1 MGFLDNLKK
10 NNFKSISERA
20 ISNLQNKD
28 NQNTE
33 KKVEK
38 VSTTETS
45 GITKQSDLSK
55 AGLAN
60 TAMGQNESNTHK
72 KNYFNDTFIN
82 PNKKILGEN
91 VDTLFKNTKS
101 NTKEILESIILQEG
115 LTDLIRNNAGKIATA
130 GVLGAGVAAGHALGG
145 GDFDFNKDD
154 QSADQAKSNKAT
166 TISNSGDALKQAK
179 DMHYNEN
186 VKNEIVDY
194 NQKKS
199 WGQAFHDQMDRSA
212 IARNNEAYYDK
223 LKELEDIKNDKNPDW
238 FSTGE
243 KLGAGAIGAG
253 LVGGGLLAARAKSGH
268 SYGGLGQK
276 PAPQPTKKPRA
287 PRGTK

>member
-91 VDTLFKNTKS
+91 VDTLFKNAKS

-115 LTDLIRNNAGKIATA
+115 LTDLIRNNAGKISTA
-130 GVLGAGVAAGHALGG
+130 GVLGAGVAAGHALSG
-145 GDFDFNKDD
+145 GDFSFGGDD
-154 QSADQAKSNKAT
+154 APKSPNHETKVTTANDAVNAAEEKYKQGNIKQVTINGNERPGFWKTATGFMDQKASADQYQRVKEKADELR
-166 TISNSGDALKQAK
+166 S
-179 DMHYNEN
+179 
-186 VKNEIVDY
+186 EID
-194 NQKKS
+194 N
-199 WGQAFHDQMDRSA
+199 
-212 IARNNEAYYDK
+212 
-223 LKELEDIKNDKNPDW
+223 KNPDW
-238 FSTGE
+238 FTTGE

-253 LVGGGLLAARAKSGH
+253 LVGGGLLAAKARS
-268 SYGGLGQK
+268 
-276 PAPQPTKKPRA
+276 
-287 PRGTK
+287 RGKR

>member
-91 VDTLFKNTKS
+91 VDTLFKNAST

-130 GVLGAGVAAGHALGG
+130 GVLGAGVAAGHALSG
-145 GDFDFNKDD
+145 GDFSFGGDD
-154 QSADQAKSNKAT
+154 DQAKSNKTT
-166 TISNSGDALKQAK
+166 TISNSNDALKHAK

-186 VKNEIVDY
+186 VKNETVDY

-199 WGQAFHDQMDRSA
+199 WGQAFSDQMDRNA
-212 IARNNEAYYDK
+212 KARNNQDYYDK
-223 LKELEDIKNDKNPDW
+223 LKELQDIKDDKNPDW
-238 FSTGE
+238 FTTGE

-253 LVGGGLLAARAKSGH
+253 LIGSGLLAAKARS
-268 SYGGLGQK
+268 
-276 PAPQPTKKPRA
+276 
-287 PRGTK
+287 RGKR

>member
-91 VDTLFKNTKS
+91 VDTLFKNAKS

-130 GVLGAGVAAGHALGG
+130 GVLGAGVAAGRGG
-145 GDFDFNKDD
+145 SPAFCLF
-154 QSADQAKSNKAT
+154 SVADRKPRRLAPFA
-166 TISNSGDALKQAK
+166 DAVRGQP
-179 DMHYNEN
+179 
-186 VKNEIVDY
+186 VDRR
-194 NQKKS
+194 
-199 WGQAFHDQMDRSA
+199 ADHP
-212 IARNNEAYYDK
+212 
-223 LKELEDIKNDKNPDW
+223 LP
-238 FSTGE
+238 
-243 KLGAGAIGAG
+243 
-253 LVGGGLLAARAKSGH
+253 VAAR
-268 SYGGLGQK
+268 
-276 PAPQPTKKPRA
+276 
-287 PRGTK
+287 

>member
-91 VDTLFKNTKS
+91 VDTLFKNAST

-130 GVLGAGVAAGHALGG
+130 GVLGAGVAAGHALSG
-145 GDFDFNKDD
+145 GDFSFGDD
-154 QSADQAKSNKAT
+154 QSTNQAQSNKAT
-166 TISNSGDALKQAK
+166 TISNSNDALKQAK
-179 DMHYNEN
+179 DMRYNEQ
-186 VKNEIVDY
+186 VKNETVNY
-194 NQKKS
+194 NEKQGLFKNLS
-199 WGQAFHDQMDRSA
+199 NWMNRNAE
-212 IARNNEAYYDK
+212 ARNNQDYYETLEK
-223 LKELEDIKNDKNPDW
+223 AQELRDNKNPDW
-238 FSTGE
+238 FTTGE

-253 LVGGGLLAARAKSGH
+253 LVGGGLLAAKARS
-268 SYGGLGQK
+268 
-276 PAPQPTKKPRA
+276 
-287 PRGTK
+287 RGKR

>member
-20 ISNLQNKD
+20 ISNLQNK
-28 NQNTE
+28 NNKNTE

-60 TAMGQNESNTHK
+60 TAMGTNESNTYK
-72 KNYFNDTFIN
+72 KNYFNNTFIN

-91 VDTLFKNTKS
+91 VDTIFKNAKS

-115 LTDLIRNNAGKIATA
+115 LTDLIRNNAGKIATV
-130 GVLGAGVAAGHALGG
+130 GVLGAGLAAGHALSG
-145 GDFDFNKDD
+145 GDFGSGGDD
-154 QSADQAKSNKAT
+154 HKT
-166 TISNSGDALKQAK
+166 EVNSGPKQVTVNNSDDALKQAK
-179 DMHYNEN
+179 LLNQAEN
-186 VKNEIVDY
+186 TSTEVVDKT
-194 NQKKS
+194 QKKG
-199 WGQAFHDQMDRSA
+199 WFDTFVKTADHNAM
-212 IARNNEAYYDK
+212 ARNNQEYLEK
-223 LKELEDIKNDKNPDW
+223 LEDAQKIKDNKNPDW
-238 FSTGE
+238 FTTGE
-243 KLGAGAIGAG
+243 KIGAGAIGAG
-253 LVGGGLLAARAKSGH
+253 LIGGGLLAAKAKSGR
-268 SYGGLGQK
+268 SYGGFRQK
-276 PAPQPTKKPRA
+276 PST

>member
-91 VDTLFKNTKS
+91 VDTLFKNAKS

-115 LTDLIRNNAGKIATA
+115 LTDLIRNNAGKIATTE
-130 GVLGAGVAAGHALGG
+130 VLGAGVAAGHALGG
-145 GDFDFNKDD
+145 GDFSFGDD
-154 QSADQAKSNKAT
+154 HKT
-166 TISNSGDALKQAK
+166 EVNSGPKPVTVNNSDDALKQAK
-179 DMHYNEN
+179 LLNQAEN
-186 VKNEIVDY
+186 TTAEIVDKT
-194 NQKKS
+194 QKKG
-199 WGQAFHDQMDRSA
+199 WLDTFVKTADHNA
-212 IARNNEAYYDK
+212 HARNNQEYLEK
-223 LKELEDIKNDKNPDW
+223 LEDAQKIKDNKNPDW
-238 FSTGE
+238 LSTGE
-243 KLGAGAIGAG
+243 KIGAGAIGAG
-253 LVGGGLLAARAKSGH
+253 LIGGGLLAAKARS
-268 SYGGLGQK
+268 
-276 PAPQPTKKPRA
+276 
-287 PRGTK
+287 RGKR

>member
-91 VDTLFKNTKS
+91 VDTLFKNAKS

-130 GVLGAGVAAGHALGG
+130 GVLGAGVAAGHALSG

-166 TISNSGDALKQAK
+166 TISNSSDALKHAK
-179 DMHYNEN
+179 AMHYNEN
-186 VKNEIVDY
+186 VKNEIVNY
-194 NQKKS
+194 NENKG
-199 WGQAFHDQMDRSA
+199 WGQAFSDQMDRNA
-212 IARNNEAYYDK
+212 MARNNQDYYDK
-223 LKELEDIKNDKNPDW
+223 LKELQDIKDDKNPDW
-238 FSTGE
+238 FTTGE

-253 LVGGGLLAARAKSGH
+253 LVGGGLLAARARS
-268 SYGGLGQK
+268 
-276 PAPQPTKKPRA
+276 
-287 PRGTK
+287 RGKR

>member
-91 VDTLFKNTKS
+91 VDTLFKNAKS

-154 QSADQAKSNKAT
+154 QSTNQTQSNKAT
-166 TISNSGDALKQAK
+166 ISNSSDALKHAK

-186 VKNEIVDY
+186 VKNEKVDY
-194 NQKKS
+194 NQTKS
-199 WGQAFHDQMDRSA
+199 WKQAFSDQMDRNA
-212 IARNNEAYYDK
+212 MARNNQDYYDK
-223 LKELEDIKNDKNPDW
+223 LKELQDIKDDKNPDW
-238 FSTGE
+238 FTTGE

-253 LVGGGLLAARAKSGH
+253 LIGGGLLAAKARS
-268 SYGGLGQK
+268 
-276 PAPQPTKKPRA
+276 
-287 PRGTK
+287 RGKR

>member
-91 VDTLFKNTKS
+91 VDTLFKNAKS

-154 QSADQAKSNKAT
+154 QSTDQAQSNKAT
-166 TISNSGDALKQAK
+166 TVSNSGDALKQAK
-179 DMHYNEN
+179 DMRYNESI
-186 VKNEIVDY
+186 KNETVNY
-194 NQKKS
+194 NEKQGLGKTLS
-199 WGQAFHDQMDRSA
+199 NWMDRNA
-212 IARNNEAYYDK
+212 TARNNQDYYDTLEK
-223 LKELEDIKNDKNPDW
+223 AQELRDNKNPDW
-238 FSTGE
+238 FTTGE

-276 PAPQPTKKPRA
+276 PAPQPTRAPRT

>member
-45 GITKQSDLSK
+45 GITKRSDLSK

-91 VDTLFKNTKS
+91 VDTLFKNAKS

-154 QSADQAKSNKAT
+154 QSTNQAQSNKAT
-166 TISNSGDALKQAK
+166 TISNSSDALKHAK

-186 VKNEIVDY
+186 VKNETVDY

-199 WGQAFHDQMDRSA
+199 WGQAFSDQMDRNA
-212 IARNNEAYYDK
+212 MARNNQDYYDK
-223 LKELEDIKNDKNPDW
+223 LKELQDIKDDKNPDW
-238 FSTGE
+238 FTTGE

-253 LVGGGLLAARAKSGH
+253 LIGGGLLAAKARS
-268 SYGGLGQK
+268 
-276 PAPQPTKKPRA
+276 
-287 PRGTK
+287 RGKR

>member
-91 VDTLFKNTKS
+91 VDTLFKNAKS

-145 GDFDFNKDD
+145 GDFSFGGDDAPKSPNQETKVTTAKDAVNAAEEKYKQGNIKQVTIDGNERPDFWKTVTGFMD
-154 QSADQAKSNKAT
+154 QKASADQYQRVKEKADELR
-166 TISNSGDALKQAK
+166 S
-179 DMHYNEN
+179 
-186 VKNEIVDY
+186 EID
-194 NQKKS
+194 N
-199 WGQAFHDQMDRSA
+199 
-212 IARNNEAYYDK
+212 
-223 LKELEDIKNDKNPDW
+223 KNPDW
-238 FSTGE
+238 FTTGE

-253 LVGGGLLAARAKSGH
+253 LIGGGLLAAKARS
-268 SYGGLGQK
+268 
-276 PAPQPTKKPRA
+276 
-287 PRGTK
+287 RGKR

>member
-91 VDTLFKNTKS
+91 MFNTVENKNV
-101 NTKEILESIILQEG
+101 KEILESMILQE
-115 LTDLIRNNAGKIATA
+115 DLLGFVERNRGKV
-130 GVLGAGVAAGHALGG
+130 GV
-145 GDFDFNKDD
+145 
-154 QSADQAKSNKAT
+154 
-166 TISNSGDALKQAK
+166 
-179 DMHYNEN
+179 
-186 VKNEIVDY
+186 
-194 NQKKS
+194 
-199 WGQAFHDQMDRSA
+199 
-212 IARNNEAYYDK
+212 
-223 LKELEDIKNDKNPDW
+223 
-238 FSTGE
+238 
-243 KLGAGAIGAG
+243 GAG
-253 LVGGGLLAARAKSGH
+253 LAAGAAAHAAYTKSGID
-268 SYGGLGQK
+268 SGGKFLGEK
-276 PAPQPTKKPRA
+276 AYEIGNTVKNTVKDTISGVKSGYDKSVSKVSGA
-287 PRGTK
+287 TGDKTVLGDTGSNFDHV

>member
-1 MGFLDNLKK
+1 
-10 NNFKSISERA
+10 
-20 ISNLQNKD
+20 
-28 NQNTE
+28 
-33 KKVEK
+33 
-38 VSTTETS
+38 
-45 GITKQSDLSK
+45 
-55 AGLAN
+55 
-60 TAMGQNESNTHK
+60 MGQNESNTHK

-91 VDTLFKNTKS
+91 VDTLFKNAKS

-130 GVLGAGVAAGHALGG
+130 GTLAAGVAAGHALGG
-145 GDFDFNKDD
+145 GDFGFNGDD
-154 QSADQAKSNKAT
+154 QSTDQAQPNKAT
-166 TISNSGDALKQAK
+166 TVSNSGDALKQAK

-186 VKNEIVDY
+186 VKTEKVDY
-194 NQKKS
+194 NQKRG
-199 WGQAFHDQMDRSA
+199 WLDAFTGNMDRNA
-212 IARNNEAYYDK
+212 IAKNNMEINDRF
-223 LKELEDIKNDKNPDW
+223 KEIDELRDNKNPDW
-238 FSTGE
+238 FTTGE

-287 PRGTK
+287 PRAPRGTK

>member
-91 VDTLFKNTKS
+91 VDTLFKNAKS

-130 GVLGAGVAAGHALGG
+130 GVLGAGVAAGHALSG
-145 GDFDFNKDD
+145 GDFSFGDD
-154 QSADQAKSNKAT
+154 QSTNQAQSNKAT
-166 TISNSGDALKQAK
+166 ISNSSDALKHAK

-186 VKNEIVDY
+186 VKNETVDY

-199 WGQAFHDQMDRSA
+199 WGQAFSDQMDRNA
-212 IARNNEAYYDK
+212 MARNNQDYYDK
-223 LKELEDIKNDKNPDW
+223 LKELQDIKDDKNPDW
-238 FSTGE
+238 FTTGE

-253 LVGGGLLAARAKSGH
+253 LIGGGLLAAKARSGKTGFAKSATNITKN
-268 SYGGLGQK
+268 LGK
-276 PAPQPTKKPRA
+276 R
-287 PRGTK
+287 

>member
-91 VDTLFKNTKS
+91 VDTLFKNAKS

-154 QSADQAKSNKAT
+154 QSTDQAKSNKAT
-166 TISNSGDALKQAK
+166 TISNSSDALKHAK
-179 DMHYNEN
+179 AMHYNEN
-186 VKNEIVDY
+186 VKKETVDY
-194 NQKKS
+194 NQKKG
-199 WGQAFHDQMDRSA
+199 WLDTITGTLDRNA
-212 IARNNEAYYDK
+212 IAKNNMEINDRF
-223 LKELEDIKNDKNPDW
+223 KEIDELRDNKNPDW
-238 FSTGE
+238 FTTGE
-243 KLGAGAIGAG
+243 KVGMGAVGALGVGALGAG
-253 LVGGGLLAARAKSGH
+253 LMAKG
-268 SYGGLGQK
+268 
-276 PAPQPTKKPRA
+276 R
-287 PRGTK
+287 RRR

>member
-91 VDTLFKNTKS
+91 VDTLFKNAKS

-154 QSADQAKSNKAT
+154 QSTNQAQSNKAT
-166 TISNSGDALKQAK
+166 TISNSGDALKHAK

-186 VKNEIVDY
+186 VKNEIVNY
-194 NQKKS
+194 NENKG
-199 WGQAFHDQMDRSA
+199 WGQAFSDQMDRNA
-212 IARNNEAYYDK
+212 MARNNQDYYDK
-223 LKELEDIKNDKNPDW
+223 LKELQDIKDDKNPDW
-238 FSTGE
+238 FTTGE

-253 LVGGGLLAARAKSGH
+253 LIGGGLLAAKARSGKTGFAKSATNITKN
-268 SYGGLGQK
+268 LGK
-276 PAPQPTKKPRA
+276 R
-287 PRGTK
+287 

>member
-91 VDTLFKNTKS
+91 VDTLFKNAKS

-130 GVLGAGVAAGHALGG
+130 GVLGAGVAAGHALSG
-145 GDFDFNKDD
+145 GDFSFGDD
-154 QSADQAKSNKAT
+154 QSTNQAHSNKAT
-166 TISNSGDALKQAK
+166 ISNSSDALKHAK
-179 DMHYNEN
+179 DMHYNESL
-186 VKNEIVDY
+186 KNETVNY
-194 NQKKS
+194 NEKQGLGKTLS
-199 WGQAFHDQMDRSA
+199 NWMDHNA
-212 IARNNEAYYDK
+212 AARNNQDYYDTLEK
-223 LKELEDIKNDKNPDW
+223 AQELRDNKNPDW

-276 PAPQPTKKPRA
+276 PGAPRT

>member
-91 VDTLFKNTKS
+91 VDTLFKNAS
-101 NTKEILESIILQEG
+101 ANTKEILESIILQEG

-130 GVLGAGVAAGHALGG
+130 GVLGAGVAAGHALSG
-145 GDFDFNKDD
+145 GDFSFGGDD
-154 QSADQAKSNKAT
+154 DQAKSNKTT
-166 TISNSGDALKQAK
+166 TISNSNDALKQAK

-186 VKNEIVDY
+186 VKNETVDY

-199 WGQAFHDQMDRSA
+199 WGQAFSDQMDRNA
-212 IARNNEAYYDK
+212 KARNNQDYYDK
-223 LKELEDIKNDKNPDW
+223 LKELQDIKDDKNPDW
-238 FSTGE
+238 FTTGE

-253 LVGGGLLAARAKSGH
+253 LIGGGLLAAKARS
-268 SYGGLGQK
+268 
-276 PAPQPTKKPRA
+276 
-287 PRGTK
+287 RGKR